1 MQAQSSAAYSNYQW
15 PEITED
21 TKADYEGA
29 IRDWVSYAERQRG
42 LADAWQARA
51 LELQK
56 RLALFEGPPA
66 PTAPNSTL
74 PTLPLVAPITLAPA
88 PESVTVAPVAHV
100 APTLSTSAAL
110 APVATP
116 AATTSATPIPFL
128 GGGAHLPH
136 TQAPAVRAAVG
147 GGISASVQKK
157 PDRQEQ
163 LRSFYRENNIRFVNG
178 EYILHHPN
186 GTSTNMGHALPLP
199 FKDLWI
205 KHQSYR

>member
-56 RLALFEGPPA
+56 RLALFEGPPPPA
-66 PTAPNSTL
+66 PTAPNAT
-74 PTLPLVAPITLAPA
+74 PITLAPA
-88 PESVTVAPVAHV
+88 PESVNVAPVAHV
-100 APTLSTSAAL
+100 APTLISSAAL

-116 AATTSATPIPFL
+116 AANTSATPIPFL

-136 TQAPAVRAAVG
+136 IQAPVVRAAVG
-147 GGISASVQKK
+147 GGLSASVQRK

-163 LRSFYRENNIRFVNG
+163 LRSFYRANNIRFVNG

-205 KHQSYR
+205 KHEQSYR